1 MAEFIPRDLSTP
13 FDPADPEQIAE
24 FEGFAAT
31 VPTTQ
36 GMIDFANGVPV
47 GTTRPFVPPNPPV
60 PGFQPPQAVTRADAA
75 RVTRM
80 FAPGFLTGVI
90 AGVDPMPTPDAV
102 APSPGATFERRGIH
116 DATLNVPDAVA
127 VDMWSFQARINRGQ
141 NVDIGTWPAST
152 IRVKEGEIVHTL
164 MGSRNGPHTI
174 HHHGIEPTPAN
185 DGVGHLTF
193 EVDGGTYT
201 YQWQA
206 AEAGTYFYHCHRN
219 TVLHFEMGMYGML
232 IIDPNVPGAPFVDGG
247 SGVILVRD
255 TPTAYDREAIW
266 VADDI
271 DARWRALDVAD
282 GIQAVDTDGRSGFVL
297 WEDQDNPR
305 LNDFNPTYFVVS
317 GQAAPAQAGTRVN
330 EVPDLI
336 PAAGATLTLG
346 QKLLVR
352 TLNAS
357 YCTTVWKFPTSLQGL
372 VTAQDARTLGRSGF
386 GAYSEPFTLAS
397 IGHQFT
403 FTTAQ
408 RYDILIDT
416 TGIAPGQ
423 HLVEIEFRHW
433 ISNLLLRT
441 VRVPINVN
449 SQA

>member
-13 FDPADPEQIAE
+13 FDPADPAQIAE

-31 VPTTQ
+31 VPRT
-36 GMIDFANGVPV
+36 GNMIDFANGVPV
-47 GTTRPFVPPNPPV
+47 DGVN
-60 PGFQPPQAVTRADAA
+60 VTRADAA
-75 RVTRM
+75 RATRM
-80 FAPGFLTGVI
+80 FAPGFLAGLVV
-90 AGVDPMPTPDAV
+90 GVDAAFPTPDAV
-102 APSPGATFERRGIH
+102 APSPGATFERRGLH
-116 DATLNVPDAVA
+116 GVNLNVPGAGQVP
-127 VDMWSFQARINRGQ
+127 MWSFEARINRGQ
-141 NVDIGTWPAST
+141 DVNIGGWPAAT
-152 IRVKEGEIVHTL
+152 IRVREGEIVHSL
-164 MGSRNGPHTI
+164 MGNRTGPHTI

-193 EVDGGTYT
+193 EVSGGNYT

-247 SGVILVRD
+247 PGVILVRD
-255 TPTAYDREAIW
+255 TPTAYQREAIW

-271 DARWRALDVAD
+271 DARYRTLAVAD
-282 GIQAVDTDGRSGFVL
+282 GVQDVDTDGRSGFVRIN
-297 WEDQDNPR
+297 DPDNPR
-305 LNDFNPTYFVVS
+305 LHAFNPTYFVVS
-317 GQAAPAQAGTRVN
+317 GQAAPAVDNGQN
-330 EVPDLI
+330 LI
-336 PAAGATLTLG
+336 AAAGATLTLG

-352 TLNAS
+352 ALNAS
-357 YCTTVWKFPTSLQGL
+357 YCTQVWKFPTSLQGL
-372 VTAQDARTLGRSGF
+372 ITAQDGRTLGRSGF
-386 GAYSEPFTLAS
+386 GAYSQPFTLAS

-403 FTTAQ
+403 LTTAR

-416 TGIAPGQ
+416 TGSNTGQ

-433 ISNLLLRT
+433 ISNALLRT

-449 SQA
+449 SPG

>member
-1 MAEFIPRDLSTP
+1 MAVIPRDLSTP
-13 FDPADPEQIAE
+13 FDPADPQQIAE

-31 VPTTQ
+31 VPTTA

-47 GTTRPFVPPNPPV
+47 GAIRPFVPPVPPD
-60 PGFQPPQAVTRADAA
+60 PDFQPPQAVTRADAA
-75 RVTRM
+75 RATRM
-80 FAPGFLTGVI
+80 FVPGFLTGVI
-90 AGVDPMPTPDAV
+90 AGAEPMPTPDPV
-102 APSPGATFERRGIH
+102 APSPGATFSRKGLH
-116 DATLNVPDAVA
+116 DATLNVDGVGA
-127 VDMWSFQARINRGQ
+127 VDMWSFQALVNRGVR
-141 NVDIGTWPAST
+141 VDIGTWPAST
-152 IRVKEGEIVHTL
+152 IRVREGEIVHTL
-164 MGSRNGPHTI
+164 MNNRQGPHTI

-193 EVDGGTYT
+193 EVTGGDYT
-201 YQWQA
+201 YQWRA

-232 IIDPNVPGAPFVDGG
+232 IVDPNVPNAPFTDGG
-247 SGVILVRD
+247 PGAILVRD

-271 DARWRALDVAD
+271 DDRYRTLAVAD
-282 GIQAVDTDGRSGFVL
+282 GIQAVDADGRSGFVR
-297 WEDQDNPR
+297 WEDPGNPQ

-317 GQAAPAQAGTRVN
+317 GQAAPAEDDGEGN
-330 EVPDLI
+330 LI
-336 PAAGATLTLG
+336 AAAGATLTLG

-352 TLNAS
+352 ALNAS

-372 VTAQDARTLGRSGF
+372 VTAQDGRTLGRSRF
-386 GAYSEPFTLAS
+386 GSYSEPFTLAS

-408 RYDILIDT
+408 RWDILIDT
-416 TGIAPGQ
+416 AGVAPGQ

-433 ISNLLLRT
+433 ISHLLLRT
-441 VRVPINVN
+441 VRVPINLF

>member
-1 MAEFIPRDLSTP
+1 MAFIPRDLSTP
-13 FDPADPEQIAE
+13 FDPADLEQIAE

-31 VPTTQ
+31 VPTTTA
-36 GMIDFANGVPV
+36 MIDFANGVPV
-47 GTTRPFVPPNPPV
+47 GTTRPFVPSADPE
-60 PGFQPPQAVTRADAA
+60 FEPPQAVTRADEA

-80 FAPGFLTGVI
+80 FTPGFLTGVI
-90 AGVDPMPTPDAV
+90 AGVDDMPTPDAV
-102 APSPGATFERRGIH
+102 DPSPGATFFRKGLH
-116 DATLNVPDAVA
+116 DATLNVPGAGAVE
-127 VDMWSFQARINRGQ
+127 MWSFQAELNRGVGV
-141 NVDIGTWPAST
+141 NIGTWPAST
-152 IRVKEGEIVHTL
+152 IRVVEGEIVHTI
-164 MGSRNGPHTI
+164 MGSRKGPHTI

-193 EVDGGTYT
+193 EVTGGNYA
-201 YQWQA
+201 YQWRA

-232 IIDPNVPGAPFVDGG
+232 IVDPPGGPPSTDGG
-247 SGVILVRD
+247 SGRIYVGNDIQS
-255 TPTAYDREAIW
+255 YDVEAIW

-271 DARWRALDVAD
+271 DARYRTLAVAD
-282 GIQAVDTDGRSGFVL
+282 GIQEVDTDGRSGFVRWL
-297 WEDQDNPR
+297 DPDNPNNLNPRNPR

-317 GQAAPAQAGTRVN
+317 GQAAPAVSDGQN
-330 EVPDLI
+330 LI
-336 PAAGATLTLG
+336 AAAGATLTLG
-346 QKLLVR
+346 QTLLVR
-352 TLNAS
+352 ALNAS
-357 YCTTVWKFPTSLQGL
+357 YCTTVWKFPTILQGL
-372 VTAQDARTLGRSGF
+372 VTAQDARTLGRSRF

-416 TGIAPGQ
+416 AGVPPGQ

-433 ISNLLLRT
+433 ISNTLLRT
-441 VRVPINVN
+441 VRVPVNVN

>member
-13 FDPADPEQIAE
+13 FDPLDPQQIAE

-31 VPTTQ
+31 VPTVS

-47 GTTRPFVPPNPPV
+47 DGVN
-60 PGFQPPQAVTRADAA
+60 VTRADAA
-75 RVTRM
+75 RATRM
-80 FAPGFLTGVI
+80 FAPGFLTGLV
-90 AGVDPMPTPDAV
+90 AGAADLPTPDAI
-102 APSPGATFERRGIH
+102 APSPGATFERRGLH
-116 DATLNVPDAVA
+116 DALLSVPGAGQ
-127 VDMWSFQARINRGQ
+127 VDMWSFEARINRGQ
-141 NVDIGTWPAST
+141 DVNIGTWPAST
-152 IRVKEGEIVHTL
+152 IRVREGEIVHTL
-164 MGSRNGPHTI
+164 MGNRRGPHTI

-193 EVDGGTYT
+193 EVTGGNYT

-232 IIDPNVPGAPFVDGG
+232 IIDPNVPGAPFADGG
-247 SGVILVRD
+247 PGVILVRD
-255 TPTAYDREAIW
+255 TPTAYQREAIW

-271 DARWRALDVAD
+271 DARYRTLDVAD
-282 GIQAVDTDGRSGFVL
+282 GIQDVDADGRSGFVRIN
-297 WEDQDNPR
+297 DPDNPR
-305 LNDFNPTYFVVS
+305 LHDFNPTYFVVS
-317 GQAAPAQAGTRVN
+317 GQAAPATDDGQN
-330 EVPDLI
+330 LI
-336 PAAGATLTLG
+336 AAAGATLTLG

-352 TLNAS
+352 ALNAS

-403 FTTAQ
+403 FTTAR

-416 TGIAPGQ
+416 TGSATGQ

-433 ISNLLLRT
+433 ISNALLRT

-449 SQA
+449 SAG

>member
-13 FDPADPEQIAE
+13 FDPVDLEQIAE

-31 VPTTQ
+31 VPTTA
-36 GMIDFANGVPV
+36 GMIGFANGALVD
-47 GTTRPFVPPNPPV
+47 GIN
-60 PGFQPPQAVTRADAA
+60 VTRADEA

-80 FAPGFLTGVI
+80 FTLGFLTNLVV
-90 AGVDPMPTPDAV
+90 GVDDMPTPDAV
-102 APSPGATFERRGIH
+102 APSPGGTFERRGIH
-116 DATLNVPDAVA
+116 NATLNVPGAGAVE
-127 VDMWSFQARINRGQ
+127 MWSFEARINRGLVV
-141 NVDIGTWPAST
+141 NIGTWPAST
-152 IRVKEGEIVHTL
+152 IRVREGEIVHTL
-164 MGSRNGPHTI
+164 MGNRQGPHTI

-193 EVDGGTYT
+193 EVTGGDYT
-201 YQWQA
+201 YQWRA

-247 SGVILVRD
+247 PGAILVRD

-282 GIQAVDTDGRSGFVL
+282 GIQAVDTDGRSGFVR
-297 WEDQDNPR
+297 WEDPDNPR

-317 GQAAPAQAGTRVN
+317 GQAAPAVDNGQN
-330 EVPDLI
+330 LI
-336 PAAGATLTLG
+336 AAAGATLTLG

-352 TLNAS
+352 ALNAS

-372 VTAQDARTLGRSGF
+372 VTAQDARTLGRSRF

-416 TGIAPGQ
+416 AGVAPGQ

-441 VRVPINVN
+441 VRVPINLN